1 MPKKQGLD
9 KSSKD
14 ESYMANGCS
23 WEPTTVNV
31 KINGRSNY
39 ILTKLKLLHPND
51 AKTLLA
57 KQILEKALLEV
68 DSELSKFK
76 L

>member
-1 MPKKQGLD
+1 MPKKQDLD
-9 KSSKD
+9 KPYKD
-14 ESYMANGCS
+14 ENHMANGCL

-31 KINGRSNY
+31 KINGQSNY
-39 ILTKLKLLHPND
+39 ILTKLKLLHPNV